1 MYKNTLLLSLILL
14 PFLLSAQS
22 TKIILDA
29 DTGNEVDDP
38 YAIVRALI
46 EPSLKVVALNATQW
60 QASHWTVEHSME
72 ESYRLNQLILGY
84 LKMADKVKSY
94 RGGVNRLYDWG
105 DIAQYSAAAYHIIQQ
120 AKQMPDGQ
128 KIPIVTLGALTN
140 VASALLIE
148 PSIAPRIKVYWLGT
162 TYDFDKNI
170 LKRQDFNCV
179 MDVQALD
186 VMLQSDVEMHIIPV
200 SVANQMTFDYA
211 ETAKRL
217 KGQHPILDFLVQRWD
232 NHLDGGRHERTI
244 WDLASVQA
252 LIHPE
257 WATEVQIKSA
267 PADGQRNLYY
277 YKDIDEDKMREDF
290 FTSCLEYFKK

>member
-46 EPSLKVVALNATQW
+46 EPSLEVVALNATQW

-120 AKQMPDGQ
+120 AKQMPDEQ

-244 WDLASVQA
+244 WDLAIVQA